1 MSVYSPVGG
10 WTRWT
15 LLFLSKSNTPW
26 KLCFLCYFNFTCVR
40 MNPFPYLWFNLR
52 LSLYPC
58 HFHLKKKKQTV
69 LNQNKTQ
76 KCHPIRFQTDL
87 LLLFWN
93 LPYPVLCGQRERGKQ
108 LWKAGHSSKSRFPIL
123 WLKGEKNKELWSGL
137 RLIIARYIKDTE
149 A

>member
-58 HFHLKKKKQTV
+58 HFHLKKKSKLSSTKTRPKNVTLSDFKQICCYSSEISLIQSYAGKGKEASSCEKQGTAASHV
-69 LNQNKTQ
+69 
-76 KCHPIRFQTDL
+76 F
-87 LLLFWN
+87 LFFD
-93 LPYPVLCGQRERGKQ
+93 
-108 LWKAGHSSKSRFPIL
+108 WK
-123 WLKGEKNKELWSGL
+123 EKK
-137 RLIIARYIKDTE
+137 IKNSE
-149 A
+149 VV

>member
-26 KLCFLCYFNFTCVR
+26 KLCFLCYFNFTCAR

-58 HFHLKKKKQTV
+58 HFHLKKKKANCPQPKQDPKMSPYQIS
-69 LNQNKTQ
+69 N
-76 KCHPIRFQTDL
+76 RFVATL
-87 LLLFWN
+87 LKSPLSS
-93 LPYPVLCGQRERGKQ
+93 PMRAKGKRQ
-108 LWKAGHSSKSRFPIL
+108 AVVKSRAQQQVTFSYSL
-123 WLKGEKNKELWSGL
+123 
-137 RLIIARYIKDTE
+137 TE
-149 A
+149 RRKK